1 MDSSVHQAIEWL
13 PWQGCG
19 DVLRGYCLRSRPS
32 PSKPFLFSS
41 PPPPPPYAF
50 SLPAAPA
57 TLYGFGP
64 ARPCA
69 SEQGSACM
77 LAVLQPTHPF
87 LWFGV
92 GLYFVG
98 ATLMGLALYLRHRM
112 RS

>member
-1 MDSSVHQAIEWL
+1 MAPMARLRRRSTWLSFAIAAITLQA
-13 PWQGCG
+13 
-19 DVLRGYCLRSRPS
+19 V
-32 PSKPFLFSS
+32 
-41 PPPPPPYAF
+41 
-50 SLPAAPA
+50 SLLVAPA

-98 ATLMGLALYLRHRM
+98 ATLMGLALYLHHRM

>member
-1 MDSSVHQAIEWL
+1 MAPMARLRRRSTWLFFAIAAITLQA
-13 PWQGCG
+13 
-19 DVLRGYCLRSRPS
+19 V
-32 PSKPFLFSS
+32 
-41 PPPPPPYAF
+41 
-50 SLPAAPA
+50 SLLVAPA

-77 LAVLQPTHPF
+77 LAVLQPTNPF

>member
-1 MDSSVHQAIEWL
+1 MHQAIEWL

-19 DVLRGYCLRSRPS
+19 DVLRGYSLRSRPS
-32 PSKPFLFSS
+32 PPSR
-41 PPPPPPYAF
+41 F
-50 SLPAAPA
+50 SLVAPA

-98 ATLMGLALYLRHRM
+98 ATLMGLALYLHHRM